1 MHGPGNRA
9 TFILDLDGLERDP
22 DGSAGPADCYP
33 PCILERVRHAA
44 ESRDARGSA
53 SRWPASPPHQLEITV
68 AGDQFC
74 ITGEQSRDGET
85 RRFLRR
91 GIAAPCIQRRRCL
104 AG

>member
-1 MHGPGNRA
+1 V
-9 TFILDLDGLERDP
+9 
-22 DGSAGPADCYP
+22 AGFA
-33 PCILERVRHAA
+33 
-44 ESRDARGSA
+44 
-53 SRWPASPPHQLEITV
+53 PHQLEITV
-68 AGDQFC
+68 AGDHFC